1 MGFGTSDDGLP
12 FTRVHW
18 AATVTA
24 LLGLGACRSV
34 ETVRPIP
41 PVSGGKV
48 RVRVF
53 TEPSPVKSVTTVGK
67 LVFVATAS
75 HVERWGENDSVM
87 PLSAVSGEQIIA
99 IASDE
104 AKGQVWIL
112 SNRGVGAY
120 DAASERYRDVLV
132 VPAFVDFEMDGASI
146 AAADDG
152 VWIGHRHGLV
162 HVAEDGTWT
171 PTPLVDEISALARD
185 RNGWVWAATADGLM
199 VRKANGVVERIGAV
213 HGNGVDAPRILVE
226 LPNDQLLAI
235 GTDESGQELIAIG
248 RDVNWK
254 TYRALPD
261 VHWDAAARRG
271 EGAVVMGDGRIFTIT
286 PEQPNRVKPLSRD
299 GMRLVPLTSSRS
311 EWSID
316 PLDVQTPTGAIT
328 LGAAGDSLLIG
339 TKDLGTARFRD
350 GSLDWLRRRPMFQD
364 ATRLSVACAK
374 EQDCW
379 IATGGR
385 RAWRW
390 MGDGFVAGGPD
401 QIVLAVVRD
410 PEGAIYALHR
420 GANEIDIHLSR
431 IDGATWVPVP
441 NAIVTTPGAAPEIN
455 FARFAQ
461 AGALWVGLRYR
472 DGEETRAFGMAV
484 IDTASGRVDYHR
496 EGGDDMLPIPMN
508 VIDADVQGETAYFAT
523 SEGVARLSR
532 GEVKRWDEPVTADA
546 RAVTI
551 ATNGNVIIATPRGAA
566 RWDGKAWDVPPA
578 LRFEINDVV
587 ATKNGQVWMATERGI
602 TAWDGHKLR
611 RVDTRRGLAENHILD
626 IATDQY
632 DRLWARGLGSLTL
645 ISQ

>member
-1 MGFGTSDDGLP
+1 M
-12 FTRVHW
+12 
-18 AATVTA
+18 ATI
-24 LLGLGACRSV
+24 LLGCRSV

-67 LVFVATAS
+67 LVFVATES

-87 PLSAVSGEQIIA
+87 PLSAMSGEQIIA
-99 IASDE
+99 LASDE
-104 AKGQVWIL
+104 QKRVVWIL
-112 SNRGVGAY
+112 SDGGVGVY
-120 DAASERYRDVLV
+120 DATNETFRDVLV
-132 VPAFVDFEMDGASI
+132 VPPLFDFFAMQGASV
-146 AAADDG
+146 APAADDG
-152 VWIGHRHGLV
+152 VWIGYGHGLV
-162 HVAEDGTWT
+162 HVGSDGTWT
-171 PTPLVDEISALARD
+171 PTPIVDEIRALARD
-185 RNGWVWAATADGLM
+185 RNGWVWAATPNGLM
-199 VRKANGVVERIGAV
+199 VRKPSGIVERIGAL
-213 HGNGVDAPRILVE
+213 HGNGVDQPRILVE
-226 LPNDQLLAI
+226 LPNDGLLAI
-235 GTDESGQELIAIG
+235 GNDESGQELIAIG

-261 VHWDAAARRG
+261 VRWDAAARRG
-271 EGAVVMGDGRIFTIT
+271 EGAVVMGGGRIFAIT
-286 PEQPNRVKPLSRD
+286 PARADQVKPLSRD
-299 GMRLVPLTSSRS
+299 GMRLVPLTSSKS
-311 EWSID
+311 DWSID
-316 PLDVQTPTGAIT
+316 PIDVQTPTGAIT

-364 ATRLSVACAK
+364 ATKLSVACAK

-410 PEGAIYALHR
+410 PAGPIYALHR
-420 GANEIDIHLSR
+420 GANEIDIRLSR
-431 IDGATWVPVP
+431 IDGATWVPMPKVV
-441 NAIVTTPGAAPEIN
+441 ISTPGASPEIN

-461 AGALWVGLRYR
+461 SGSLWVGLRYR
-472 DGEETRAFGMAV
+472 DGEEMKAYGMAI
-484 IDTASGRVDYHR
+484 IDTASERVDYH
-496 EGGDDMLPIPMN
+496 GSDAADGMPIPTN
-508 VIDADVQGETAYFAT
+508 VIDADVQGEVAYFAT
-523 SEGVARLSR
+523 TEGVARLSR
-532 GEVKRWDEPVTADA
+532 GEVKVWDGEMTAEA

-551 ATNGNVIIATPRGAA
+551 ATNGNVIVATARGAA
-566 RWDGKAWDVPPA
+566 RWDGKVWEIPPA

-587 ATKNGQVWMATERGI
+587 ATRNGQVWMATERGI

-611 RVDTRRGLAENHILD
+611 RVDTRRGLTENHILD

-632 DRLWARGLGSLTL
+632 DRLWARGPGSLTL